1 MTSFTSPFW
10 GSVAGIAAV
19 AAVVAHL
26 SAPPAEAAGAGSSL
40 AATLAAI
47 DRHTPALA
55 DVAVPETDDDRP
67 VAPSAAAAPEP
78 RRRPPATPV
87 ADAVREARRAYAAEV
102 ARIFADPHLN
112 EAQQQHRLLVL
123 RLNLAPEVAAQ
134 EFDGAEFSFAME
146 RQVAAMR
153 ASGENDDEVLHLRRQ
168 FVEVD
173 GAKSVIEQERE
184 RLDTER
190 QAWALRH
197 PGFIREREQVY
208 AAALG
213 VAETAQRLD
222 ALLQAHFAPAE
233 RERARQFAGL

>member
-1 MTSFTSPFW
+1 
-10 GSVAGIAAV
+10 
-19 AAVVAHL
+19 
-26 SAPPAEAAGAGSSL
+26 
-40 AATLAAI
+40 
-47 DRHTPALA
+47 
-55 DVAVPETDDDRP
+55 
-67 VAPSAAAAPEP
+67 
-78 RRRPPATPV
+78 
-87 ADAVREARRAYAAEV
+87 VREARRAYAAEV

-173 GAKSVIEQERE
+173 GAKSVIERERE

-233 RERARQFAGL
+233 RERARQFTGL